1 MKSHS
6 KKFFQTVNK
15 YIMSLELE
23 QILVESSVIKSISY
37 DYIDWIMYVI
47 FIGDKEYEYYSVP
60 EKVFTDFVNSE
71 SKGQYFNSNIKY
83 KFSFN
88 RLL

>member
-1 MKSHS
+1 M
-6 KKFFQTVNK
+6 
-15 YIMSLELE
+15 ILELE

-37 DYIDWIMYVI
+37 DYIDCIMYVI

-88 RLL
+88 RL